1 MDLPESHS
9 INQRAG
15 SCNRRIAILAN
26 SDVSFG
32 GGERILGMI
41 IDQLRKYG
49 NEIYLYSY
57 SEQWRDERKRF
68 NKLRILKEVP
78 VLGHKYKSYKELT
91 RILKEDRPECLL
103 CFSLAFG
110 EVAVWAARSAGVP
123 YLTSERCDPW
133 RFPVPGKESV
143 HRWLRLVTF
152 RMADGIV
159 FQTPQ
164 VRDYF
169 PKSISRH
176 SRVIPNPV
184 IDDSLPDPNPSP
196 EKTIISA
203 GRFTDQKRHD
213 ILIDAFASL
222 PEGHGYK
229 LKIYGQGPL
238 KGELEA
244 QIKRL
249 GLTESVL
256 LMGQARRMVDNLGEA
271 DIFVLPS
278 DHEGMPNALIEGMA
292 MGLACISTDFA
303 SGGASRLIRHGEN
316 GLLVPTGDRQALAE
330 AMNFLI
336 SNPHLKE
343 RLRRE
348 AVKIRETHSKEK
360 IIPQWIDYI
369 GELSDKARH

>member
-68 NKLRILKEVP
+68 NKLRILKEIP

-91 RILKEDRPECLL
+91 RTLKEDRPECLL

-133 RFPVPGKESV
+133 RFPVPGRESV

-330 AMNFLI
+330 AMNSLI

-369 GELSDKARH
+369 DELSDKARH